1 MSIEVSKLAV
11 SYGNVEVIADLDLKI
26 EQGKFYTLLGPSG
39 CGKTT
44 LLRTIAGFVEAAR
57 GSISFNGRDV
67 TRLPAHK
74 RDIGMVFQDY
84 ALFPNR
90 TVFENVAYGLRARGE
105 SGGAVSTKVKAAIER
120 VDLHGLADRKPA
132 ALSGGQRQRVA
143 LARALVIQPQV
154 LLMDEPLSNLD
165 AKLRVQVRETIM
177 ELQRESQITTVFVTH
192 DQEEA
197 LSMSDMIGVMNNGQ
211 IEQLGSPKEIYA
223 TPATAYVADFV
234 GAANRLPV
242 VPLGKSGAN
251 RIEVALG
258 DTRLTAPCQSDIEGP
273 SAVLVLRPEDL
284 ELLTVPADALAVPGK
299 IVQRQYL
306 GARTSYK
313 VRMAD
318 NALISVD
325 LHGDDHDRFTEGQD
339 LFVALNPDKAVVL
352 AS

>member
-11 SYGNVEVIADLDLKI
+11 SYGPVEVIADLDLRI

-44 LLRTIAGFVEAAR
+44 LLRTIAGFVEATR

-74 RDIGMVFQDY
+74 REIGMVFQDY

-105 SGGAVSTKVKAAIER
+105 SGASLNTKVNAAVER
-120 VDLHGLADRKPA
+120 VGLHGLSDRKPA

-165 AKLRVQVRETIM
+165 AKLRVQVRQTIM
-177 ELQRESQITTVFVTH
+177 ELQREAQITTVFVTH

-211 IEQLGSPKEIYA
+211 IEQLGSPKDIYA
-223 TPATAYVADFV
+223 TPATPYVADFV
-234 GAANRLPV
+234 GSANRLPV
-242 VPLGKSGAN
+242 VPLGKAGAD
-251 RIEVALG
+251 RLEVALG
-258 DTRLTAPCQSDIEGP
+258 DTRLSAPCFSDIEGT

-284 ELLTVPADALAVPGK
+284 DLLSDPQDALTVPGT
-299 IVQRQYL
+299 IIQRQYL

-313 VRMAD
+313 VQIAD
-318 NALISVD
+318 DTVISVD
-325 LHGDDHDRFTEGQD
+325 LHGDAHDRFAEGQD
-339 LFVALNPDKAVVL
+339 LFVAVNPDKTVVL